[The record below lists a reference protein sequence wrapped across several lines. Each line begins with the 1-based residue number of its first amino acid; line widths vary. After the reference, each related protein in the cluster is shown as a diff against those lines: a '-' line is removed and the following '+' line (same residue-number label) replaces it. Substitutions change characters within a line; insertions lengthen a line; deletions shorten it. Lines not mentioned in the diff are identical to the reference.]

1 MCLKNLEEER
11 EGCINNRTLR
21 ENSLQKQLAAL
32 KGFFGEEQK
41 QRTKIFR
48 KKKRNA
54 FEYYWD
60 GSPRRD

>member
-11 EGCINNRTLR
+11 EGCISNRTLR
-21 ENSLQKQLAAL
+21 KNSLQKQLAAL

-48 KKKRNA
+48 KKKKCL
-54 FEYYWD
+54 
-60 GSPRRD
+60 